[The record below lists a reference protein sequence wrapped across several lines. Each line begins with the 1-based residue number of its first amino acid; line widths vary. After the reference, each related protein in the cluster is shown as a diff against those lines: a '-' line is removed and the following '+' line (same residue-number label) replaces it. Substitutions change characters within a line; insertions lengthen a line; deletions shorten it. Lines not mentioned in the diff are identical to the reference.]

1 MNTNAKKLANDIK
14 AFKTKDFGPC
24 YWYVLFTMILGA
36 YPNKIDTQNKEHKKI
51 QKYFKHTFYGLRYTL
66 PCSICRNSYYKFYK
80 ENDIS
85 NYMSSKLKLCYWLY
99 LLKDKV
105 NKKLLAQE
113 KEIEKN
119 GAKLPFKTKESPSFE
134 EVIKCYYLKRANS
147 CNNEIKKCI

>member
-1 MNTNAKKLANDIK
+1 MNNNAKKLANDIK

-36 YPNKIDTQNKEHKKI
+36 YPNKIDPNNKEHKKI
-51 QKYFKHTFYGLRYTL
+51 QKYFKYTFYGLRYTL
-66 PCSICRNSYYKFYK
+66 PCSICRESYYKFYK
-80 ENDIS
+80 QNDIS
-85 NYMSSKLKLCYWLY
+85 EYMSSKVKLCYWLY

-113 KEIEKN
+113 NEIEKN
-119 GAKLPFKTKESPSFE
+119 GVKLPFKTQPSPSFE
-134 EVIKCYYLKRANS
+134 EIIKCYYNKRANS